1 MTTHPTP
8 RRPRKRRR
16 RAIVDPRRFAPIALT
31 ALAALVAGLVVGARH
46 VPSELKAV
54 AEFAADWQ
62 RADYAGM
69 YATLSDAAGE
79 RTSQA
84 RLERT
89 YKHAAAVLTLT
100 KLTTGP
106 VRDDGDA
113 VRVPLTMD
121 TRIFG
126 RLTGTLVVPTGDREQ
141 GGKGVDWS
149 SELVFPGL
157 RPGEKLK
164 RETDLPPRAAI
175 EARDGTAIATG
186 RDRLPDASLGKAASG
201 IAGRIGP
208 APPARAA
215 ELRARGVPD
224 GAAVGLTGLEREF
237 HDRLTRRP
245 GAPLS
250 ARDP

>member
-31 ALAALVAGLVVGARH
+31 ALAALVAGLVVGARP
-46 VPSELKAV
+46 VPSERKAV

-69 YATLSDAAGE
+69 YATLSDAARE
-79 RTSQA
+79 RTSTA
-84 RLERT
+84 RLERS
-89 YKHAAAVLTLT
+89 YKQAASVLTLT

-106 VRDDGDA
+106 VREDGDA
-113 VRVPLTMD
+113 VRVPVTMD

-126 RLTGTLVVPTGDREQ
+126 RLTGTLVVPTGERKE

-157 RPGEKLK
+157 RRGEKLK

-175 EARDGTAIATG
+175 EAREGTAIAKG
-186 RDRLPDASLGKAASG
+186 PDRLPDPAMGQLASEL
-201 IAGRIGP
+201 AGRVGP
-208 APPARAA
+208 APHEPAAG
-215 ELRARGVPD
+215 LRARGVPH
-224 GAAVGLTGLEREF
+224 GAPNGPSAP
-237 HDRLTRRP
+237 RP
-245 GAPLS
+245 GV
-250 ARDP
+250 